1 MKSAK
6 MDHDKSFEGCGRRG
20 LNLLVK
26 KDILPETF
34 RGQKREYETGKFSVV
49 FIGPRYSWG
58 PIYGSVCLSVMF
70 C

>member
-26 KDILPETF
+26 NDILPETF
-34 RGQKREYETGKFSVV
+34 MGNKREYETGKVCVV
-49 FIGPRYSWG
+49 LKF
-58 PIYGSVCLSVMF
+58 
-70 C
+70 

>member
-34 RGQKREYETGKFSVV
+34 RGQKREYETGKVCVV
-49 FIGPRYSWG
+49 LKF
-58 PIYGSVCLSVMF
+58 
-70 C
+70 